1 MQVNTKPL
9 TFQFYWPLQ
18 INQWLLMILIVR
30 WKITDLE
37 VTYADHVHQNG
48 LLLLYCV
55 HTSLKRNLIW
65 PTASQF
71 LLSTPCWVLA
81 LLSLSICTLSLL
93 LSVRIVHNVHNLCN
107 VHAVYYCRLYMDSL
121 TQEWRII
128 STFQFLNFLCR
139 FRFALSKHFW

>member
-1 MQVNTKPL
+1 MATHDFNCKMKDNWSWSDLCRSCTPKRIIVVVLCTYKPQKEPHLTNCFTIPFINT
-9 TFQFYWPLQ
+9 
-18 INQWLLMILIVR
+18 
-30 WKITDLE
+30 ITRR
-37 VTYADHVHQNG
+37 T
-48 LLLLYCV
+48 
-55 HTSLKRNLIW
+55 
-65 PTASQF
+65 
-71 LLSTPCWVLA
+71 CWVLA

>member
-1 MQVNTKPL
+1 MATHDFNCKMKDN
-9 TFQFYWPLQ
+9 WS
-18 INQWLLMILIVR
+18 WS
-30 WKITDLE
+30 DLCRSC
-37 VTYADHVHQNG
+37 TPKRII
-48 LLLLYCV
+48 V

-107 VHAVYYCRLYMDSL
+107 VHVEYFEVYYCRLYMDSL

>member
-1 MQVNTKPL
+1 MATHDFNCKMKDNWSWSDLCRSCTPKRIIVVVLCTHKPQKEPHLTNCFTIPFINT
-9 TFQFYWPLQ
+9 
-18 INQWLLMILIVR
+18 
-30 WKITDLE
+30 ITRR
-37 VTYADHVHQNG
+37 T
-48 LLLLYCV
+48 
-55 HTSLKRNLIW
+55 
-65 PTASQF
+65 
-71 LLSTPCWVLA
+71 CWVPA

>member
-1 MQVNTKPL
+1 MATHDFNCKMKDNWSWSDLCRSCTPKRIIVVVLCTYKPQKEPHLTNCFTIPFNT
-9 TFQFYWPLQ
+9 
-18 INQWLLMILIVR
+18 
-30 WKITDLE
+30 ITCR
-37 VTYADHVHQNG
+37 T
-48 LLLLYCV
+48 
-55 HTSLKRNLIW
+55 
-65 PTASQF
+65 
-71 LLSTPCWVLA
+71 CWVLA

>member
-1 MQVNTKPL
+1 MATHDFNCKMKDNWSWSDLCRSCTPKRIIVVVLCTYKPQKEPHLTNCFTIPFINT
-9 TFQFYWPLQ
+9 
-18 INQWLLMILIVR
+18 
-30 WKITDLE
+30 ITCR
-37 VTYADHVHQNG
+37 T
-48 LLLLYCV
+48 
-55 HTSLKRNLIW
+55 
-65 PTASQF
+65 
-71 LLSTPCWVLA
+71 CWVLA

>member
-1 MQVNTKPL
+1 MASHDFNCKMKDNWSWSDVCRSCTPKRIIVVVLCTYKPRDQKEPHLTNCFTIPFINT
-9 TFQFYWPLQ
+9 
-18 INQWLLMILIVR
+18 
-30 WKITDLE
+30 ITRR
-37 VTYADHVHQNG
+37 T
-48 LLLLYCV
+48 
-55 HTSLKRNLIW
+55 
-65 PTASQF
+65 
-71 LLSTPCWVLA
+71 CWVLA

-107 VHAVYYCRLYMDSL
+107 VHVEYFEVYYCRLYIDSL